1 MNMTL
6 NRLPSITWYWL
17 KMNEAHLSDVEYAS
31 AAPMTIENEAL
42 DAALNDEST
51 TNDVKSSA
59 NGGAAADAGTFT
71 VTSTDT
77 DSMADQKSGMG
88 PDMNALVSGAH
99 VPYQVF
105 TARAGKKVASP
116 VRLGFQFADGGRS
129 VNAVTLKAEKNS
141 EMTVIQDFTSS
152 ENADAFAEAADPFY
166 PEAKGFAAVQTK
178 LDVEEGAAL
187 KLIQVQ
193 RLGSGY
199 TFLNDIGG
207 RVSDRG
213 RVELIHI
220 ILDGDQTFLGVQID
234 LAGYK
239 ASLRADT
246 AYRVKGDGNL
256 DINYFANHTG
266 KKTECELNADGV
278 LRDRAKKVF
287 RGTIDF
293 KRGSSGSV
301 GNEKEDVLMMDDTV
315 RNQTLPV
322 ILCSEEDVVGNHGA
336 TIGRLDESVLF
347 YLESRGMSREAV
359 YEMMA
364 DARIAKVVHLVKD
377 EKLRAKL
384 DACLGA

>member
-17 KMNEAHLSDVEYAS
+17 KMNEAHLQDVNYAS
-31 AAPMTIENEAL
+31 AAALTIEHEAL
-42 DAALNDEST
+42 TEDESI
-51 TNDVKSSA
+51 
-59 NGGAAADAGTFT
+59 NGDLPASGVIGE
-71 VTSTDT
+71 T
-77 DSMADQKSGMG
+77 DSFFITSNTDDPMDDQKTGMG
-88 PDMNALVSGAH
+88 PDMNALVSGAN
-99 VPYQVF
+99 VPYIGV
-105 TARAGKKVASP
+105 TARAGKKVQAP
-116 VRLGFQFADGGRS
+116 VRMGFGFEDGGRS
-129 VNAVTLKAEKNS
+129 ISAVTLKAEKNS
-141 EMTVIQDFTSS
+141 TMTVIEDFTGGR
-152 ENADAFAEAADPFY
+152 AAEASATAEPAGRNSSDAD
-166 PEAKGFAAVQTK
+166 AKGFAAVQTK
-178 LDVEEGAAL
+178 LDVEEGAVL
-187 KLIQVQ
+187 RLIQIQ

-207 RVSDRG
+207 RVGDRG

-220 ILDGDQTFLGVQID
+220 ILDGDQTYLGVQID

-239 ASLRADT
+239 ASLKADT
-246 AYRVKGDGNL
+246 AYRVKGTGNL

-278 LRDRAKKVF
+278 LRDQAKKVF

-301 GNEKEDVLMMDDTV
+301 GNEKEDVLMIDDTV
-315 RNQTLPV
+315 RSQTLPV